1 MNLTMKLVWHSSAF
15 YKMMSAI
22 AGDAEAEHFSIHS
35 FRIFVATALHK
46 AGVLYALIKSLAL

>member
-1 MNLTMKLVWHSSAF
+1 MKLVWHSSAF

-22 AGDAEAEHFSIHS
+22 AGEAEAEHFSIHS